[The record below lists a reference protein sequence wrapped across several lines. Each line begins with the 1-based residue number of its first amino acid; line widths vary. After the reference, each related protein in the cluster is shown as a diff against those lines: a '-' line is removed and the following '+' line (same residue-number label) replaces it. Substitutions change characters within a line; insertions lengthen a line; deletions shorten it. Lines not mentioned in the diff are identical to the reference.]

1 MINRP
6 PTAEAPRLW
15 PAPARAAEPPPGATA
30 PGVSSIS
37 PGPGGPT
44 YEGGWLC
51 PTPPDRARL
60 IDMSPAVRR
69 SRLFSS
75 LFCGLGVVALTPWH
89 PVLLLLFAFVP
100 LPLFLLDHRLSTS
113 ERPERMVASSQ
124 LFFALLMLAGVALSG
139 GVSSPILP
147 WIAIPVVTA
156 AGRFRVRVFLVAF
169 VIAVV
174 GLIAACVAA
183 SPASA
188 WSHPEDLIAI
198 LALLAAL
205 VASQQPLLSAE
216 QRWRRDAI
224 LDPLTGLLNRQG
236 LQGRFEEIAEQARLT
251 AAPVSLV
258 ACDLDNFKAL
268 NDTYGHSRGDA
279 VLKDVAYL
287 MRKELRAFE
296 LIYRIGGEELLL
308 VLPGAEAEAAY
319 HLAEGIRSLIDDGR
333 PAGLPV
339 TASFGVSSAGGADIE
354 FGPMFEAADA
364 ALYAAKAAGRNQVVS
379 ASS

>member
-1 MINRP
+1 MTPAQEAAP
-6 PTAEAPRLW
+6 PPHAVA
-15 PAPARAAEPPPGATA
+15 PAPLA
-30 PGVSSIS
+30 SSS
-37 PGPGGPT
+37 GPGLSAPT

-51 PTPPDRARL
+51 PTPQDRARL

-75 LFCGLGVVALTPWH
+75 LFCGIGVVALTPWH
-89 PVLLLLFAFVP
+89 PVLLLLFACVPVP
-100 LPLFLLDHRLSTS
+100 LLLLDRGLHRA
-113 ERPERMVASSQ
+113 ERPERLVAGAQ
-124 LFFALLMLAGVALSG
+124 VFFALLMLFGVALSG
-139 GVSSPILP
+139 GVRSPILP

-156 AGRFRVRVFLVAF
+156 AGRFRVRVFLLAF
-169 VIAVV
+169 ALAVL
-174 GLIAACVAA
+174 GLIGAVLAA
-183 SPASA
+183 SAQA
-188 WSHPEDLIAI
+188 TWSHPQDLIAI

-251 AAPVSLV
+251 SAPVSLV
-258 ACDLDNFKAL
+258 ACDLDKFKEL

-279 VLKDVAYL
+279 VLKDIAYL

-308 VLPGAEAEAAY
+308 VLPGAEAEAA
-319 HLAEGIRSLIDDGR
+319 HRLAESIREVIRESR

-339 TASFGVSSAGGADIE
+339 TASFGVSSAMGSDIE

-364 ALYAAKAAGRNQVVS
+364 ALYTAKAAGRDQVIRAAPS
-379 ASS
+379 DS